1 MGQGGPFD
9 RSRPGEDLVRQ
20 ETHVSGIRL
29 LGLSLL
35 LGGCAGIVTP
45 EESLVL
51 EVSEARV
58 PCMGMVPRECL
69 LVRSATGEPQLFYDH
84 IQGFTFEEG
93 YRYTLEVSRRTVPDP
108 PLDGSSY
115 TYHLERERSRVR
127 SPWFSLIQE
136 TRAAELRWLSVRT
149 DPYTM
154 TLQRGCF
161 CIRESIGPVEM
172 VVDPEDGTPL
182 ESVVSARYAVD
193 GRPVPEQYV
202 DLFLPMGDLFD
213 VIREGVARGAE
224 LVEVEF
230 HPTRGFP
237 TRIYIDQDFRMADEE
252 IEYRVLSTGGG

>member
-1 MGQGGPFD
+1 M
-9 RSRPGEDLVRQ
+9 
-20 ETHVSGIRL
+20 SGIRW

-45 EESLVL
+45 EEALVL
-51 EVSEARV
+51 EVLEARV
-58 PCMGMVPRECL
+58 PCMGFVRQECL
-69 LVRSATGEPQLFYDH
+69 LIRNSAGEPELFYHH

-127 SPWFSLIQE
+127 SPWFALIQE
-136 TRAAELRWLSVRT
+136 TRAAELRWLSVRP

-172 VVDPEDGTPL
+172 VVDPQEGTPL
-182 ESVVSARYAVD
+182 ESVVSARYAA
-193 GRPVPEQYV
+193 GGTPVPAQYV
-202 DLFLPMGDLFD
+202 DLFLPMGDLFG

-224 LVEVEF
+224 RVEVEF
-230 HPTRGFP
+230 DAVRGYP
-237 TRIYIDQDFRMADEE
+237 TRIYIDQDSRMADEE